1 MSSLLRVAALKER
14 FSIESSPLMIPTD
27 DLAPEGSSDS
37 PVLAADPAEAPEPG
51 SLGFFSSEQLPAA
64 LRTALANKGF
74 HQLTKVQ
81 QGVLEAETEL
91 ADLRIS
97 SQTGSGK
104 TVAVGLAIGRFLIQ
118 TGERR
123 GRVPEEHQRSP
134 EVLLLTP
141 TRELASQV
149 KRELQWLFAEV
160 PDAWVEVVTGGTSVG
175 LERKSL
181 SKGPRIVV
189 ATPGRALD
197 HFERGALVGDRVAH
211 VVLDEADQMFDLGF
225 REELSAILEKLPGER
240 RTHLVSATFSGDVKR
255 IAERH
260 QSHPVFVEGTALGR
274 ANDDIEH
281 VAHVVGLRHR
291 YDALVNLL
299 LKHRAMGD
307 DDEPGRALIFTRTR
321 ADALEVAERLQRD
334 NLPAEPLSGDLAQ
347 AARTRTLAGF
357 RSGRVRTLVATDVAA
372 RGIDVAGIELVV
384 HFDPPENPDAFTHR
398 SGRTGRAGQKG
409 ISVMFLPPQAR
420 GRLERLFKVA
430 GVKPSWAPIPTAD
443 KIRRLYS
450 KLGRR
455 RIYQAL
461 ETRVDEEHL
470 EYAKK
475 LCSEHPP
482 EEVIARLLAMA
493 EVPPPCLPREL
504 SEHIAAEGH
513 GHRRKAD
520 ARGRFEGR
528 KREGR
533 RPWSERGEGRG
544 GADEPGPW
552 RPRHS
557 TEGASSDPS
566 GGDRG
571 PRPGTVG
578 RGPGGAKA
586 RGKAP
591 WPVAKKGGKRFR

>member
-1 MSSLLRVAALKER
+1 MTQ
-14 FSIESSPLMIPTD
+14 TD
-27 DLAPEGSSDS
+27 DLAPEGSSDQF
-37 PVLAADPAEAPEPG
+37 AFGADDEEAPEPG
-51 SLGFFSSEQLPAA
+51 SLASFSEQQLPSP
-64 LRTALANKGF
+64 LRTALSNKGF
-74 HQLTKVQ
+74 QQLTKVQ
-81 QGVLEAETEL
+81 RGVLEAETER

-104 TVAVGLAIGRFLIQ
+104 TVAVGLAIGRFLLQ

-123 GRVPEEHQRSP
+123 GRLPEEHQKSP

-175 LERKSL
+175 MERKSL
-181 SKGPRIVV
+181 FKGPRIVV

-225 REELSAILEKLPGER
+225 REELAAILEKLPEGR

-274 ANDDIEH
+274 ANEDIEH
-281 VAHVVGLRHR
+281 VAHVVGFRHR

-299 LKHRAMGD
+299 LKHRALGE
-307 DDEPGRALIFTRTR
+307 DDEPGRALVFTRTR

-384 HFDPPENPDAFTHR
+384 HYDPPENPDTFTHR

-409 ISVMFLPPQAR
+409 TSVMLLPPQAR
-420 GRLERLFKVA
+420 GRLERIFKVA
-430 GVKPSWAPIPTAD
+430 GVKPSWAPVPTAD
-443 KIRRLYS
+443 KIRKLYA
-450 KLGRR
+450 KLGKR
-455 RIYQAL
+455 RIYQML
-461 ETRVDEEHL
+461 ETRVEEEHL

-482 EEVIARLLAMA
+482 EEVIARLLALA

-513 GHRRKAD
+513 GHRRKAEGR
-520 ARGRFEGR
+520 ARFDGR
-528 KREGR
+528 KRDGR
-533 RPWSERGEGRG
+533 RSWNDRGDGRG
-544 GADEPGPW
+544 GGDERGHW
-552 RPRHS
+552 RPRQS
-557 TEGASSDPS
+557 SEGSDGDGAAS
-566 GGDRG
+566 DRG
-571 PRPGTVG
+571 ARPGGMG
-578 RGPGGAKA
+578 RGPGGAKPP
-586 RGKAP
+586 GKKP
-591 WPVAKKGGKRFR
+591 WPAGKKGGKRFR